1 MSIEFEREVAEQTVR
16 RRESRLRQMRDRQ
29 RGVYQMRIKPSKVN
43 ELKVYYDEYL
53 QMVQQDQYPIVGFN
67 DWIIS
72 YTIKGWLNCR
82 SKIKGK

>member
-43 ELKVYYDEYL
+43 ELRGYYDEYL
-53 QMVQQDQYPIVGFN
+53 QMAQQDQYPIVGFQ

>member
-53 QMVQQDQYPIVGFN
+53 QVVQQDQYPIVGFN